1 MNQFQKNSLVI
12 ALGLS
17 LVSYAQ
23 AETKKSPLDQSK
35 NHAEVDQLRA
45 EVKELRNMLEQFT
58 QTQQKQSVQLQHV
71 QQQPIETTNAQ
82 KAQKPNG
89 LSLTLAGS
97 EINFYG
103 NVRMDAQY
111 QAEGGSQARLYN
123 QISSVPIEGI
133 SERSDEFKYTLSAT
147 RIGLDFKTAATG
159 KDVSGKIEVD
169 FLGGANFDNLRIR
182 HAYVNYG
189 NWLIGQTWSN
199 FAVPDYMP
207 ETIDALAFVGGSVKR
222 TPQVR
227 YKHIF
232 NPNTNLVTAVE
243 DPKDSSISM
252 RMPALTTRLNHKVN
266 DELSLSG
273 RAMTHEKRIDSE
285 EKWAWGIGIGAKYDF
300 SPQTS
305 LKADYYHVKGDS
317 SFVSWTNSGVLKTT
331 SGDLVQNEFDS
342 ITVGVTQKFNDKLR
356 GTLGYGFM
364 KFDEDQDYISAV
376 ANKTASNKELWQ
388 AWANMFYSPVKP
400 ISLGVEYVYG
410 ERTALAPSANG
421 QDTGIDN
428 RVNAVAIYN
437 F

>member
-1 MNQFQKNSLVI
+1 MNQFNKNSLVI

-23 AETKKSPLDQSK
+23 AEVKTSTSNPSK
-35 NHAEVDQLRA
+35 NHAGVDQLRA
-45 EVKELRNMLEQFT
+45 EVQELRHLLEQFT
-58 QTQQKQSVQLQHV
+58 QTQQKQSVQLQQV
-71 QQQPIETTNAQ
+71 QQYSADVT
-82 KAQKPNG
+82 KPHKKPSG
-89 LSLTLAGS
+89 LGLTLAGS

-111 QAEGGSQARLYN
+111 QAEGGTASRSYN
-123 QISSVPIEGI
+123 QINTVPIEGI
-133 SERSDEFKYTLSAT
+133 AERSDEFKSTLSAT
-147 RIGLDFKTAATG
+147 RLGLDFKTPVTG

-169 FLGGANFDNLRIR
+169 FLGGSNFDNLRIR

-207 ETIDALAFVGGSVKR
+207 ESIDALGFVGGAVKR

-227 YKHIF
+227 YKHTF
-232 NPNTNLVTAVE
+232 NSDTNLVTAVE
-243 DPKDSSISM
+243 DPKDASISM
-252 RMPALTTRLNHKVN
+252 RMPALTGRLNHK
-266 DELSLSG
+266 LSDALSVSG
-273 RAMTHEKRIDSE
+273 RAMAHEKRIDSE
-285 EKWAWGIGIGAKYDF
+285 EKWAWGVGVGAKYDLN
-300 SPQTS
+300 PQTS
-305 LKADYYHVKGDS
+305 FKADYYHVKGDS
-317 SFVSWTNSGVLKTT
+317 SFVSWANSGVLKTA
-331 SGDLVQNEFDS
+331 SNDLVQNEFDS
-342 ITVGVTQKFNDKLR
+342 ITVGITQKFNDQFR

-376 ANKTASNKELWQ
+376 ANKTGSNKELWQ
-388 AWANMFYSPVKP
+388 AWANLFYSPVKP

-410 ERTALAPSANG
+410 ERTAFAPATNG